1 MDTDAPR
8 ACRRYFVETS
18 QRSPQ
23 TGTPGQA
30 MARISINQSNA
41 RVHPDASG
49 VAHSGEAA
57 SAARLPSPWSGMI
70 RVRHVYLRRS
80 LRAHAVVTR
89 GNKVLRDDFAAVP
102 SVVDPSPATEPARLL
117 PVARSPRLADIFS
130 RTIHPSPKAFIDIMI
145 TERLRKDWQAGF
157 LFFQVPQPSA
167 RPSAPRIALLSR
179 SLLVHWT
186 PPSRCGRRA
195 SCKLVASQRGCTDTN
210 GVLRR
215 WERRVTL
222 AVLRHVA
229 RTLSW
234 VDLAASGQGRPESV
248 L

>member
-1 MDTDAPR
+1 MNVALWFGSLSPCVLAASCITAVGWTKTHGGRDATTPGTVSLCGSSASKDSEDLDEVDDGTDTDAPR

-23 TGTPGQA
+23 TETPGQA

-89 GNKVLRDDFAAVP
+89 GNKVLRDDFAAV
-102 SVVDPSPATEPARLL
+102 SWTRL
-117 PVARSPRLADIFS
+117 PQRSQ
-130 RTIHPSPKAFIDIMI
+130 H
-145 TERLRKDWQAGF
+145 GF
-157 LFFQVPQPSA
+157 
-167 RPSAPRIALLSR
+167 SR
-179 SLLVHWT
+179 SLARHALQTSFLAQSTH
-186 PPSRCGRRA
+186 RQ
-195 SCKLVASQRGCTDTN
+195 KLILTS
-210 GVLRR
+210 
-215 WERRVTL
+215 
-222 AVLRHVA
+222 
-229 RTLSW
+229 
-234 VDLAASGQGRPESV
+234 
-248 L
+248 